1 MLEFN
6 IPKKDHKEEEL
17 RKRSGIHLLKA
28 GDNIKERAWKWT
40 YNNWKVFNKN
50 RVIMKSI
57 VPICLE
63 HKVSNE
69 YIMPVMTYSVKHR
82 N

>member
-28 GDNIKERAWKWT
+28 GDNIKERA
-40 YNNWKVFNKN
+40 
-50 RVIMKSI
+50 
-57 VPICLE
+57 
-63 HKVSNE
+63 
-69 YIMPVMTYSVKHR
+69 
-82 N
+82 